1 MNRNLRLTALTFAS
15 ILALTPLASAQQAQT
30 SQTQTTS
37 TPALTAQ
44 NSAQRPMAPG
54 QHPGSAR
61 PGRSASFTLVRKVD
75 ALNEL
80 GKAPRTALSSAQ
92 ARQLSALLSPLKTAK
107 TLTTAQATALSASI
121 DRLLTPGQRAAL
133 AQAGSRMGGRGQHMQ
148 GQREQTGPQNQQ
160 GRSGQRGAQ
169 QGQRP
174 GDHQGPQGGQMQP
187 GQAGMAPDSNPFL
200 NGRGSQVLGSLLGQL
215 QK

>member
-30 SQTQTTS
+30 SQMQTTTQTTG

-44 NSAQRPMAPG
+44 NAAQRPMAPG
-54 QHPGSAR
+54 QQPNSAR
-61 PGRSASFTLVRKVD
+61 PGRSATFTLVRKVD

-92 ARQLSALLSPLKTAK
+92 ARQLSALLVPLRTAK

-121 DRLLTPGQRAAL
+121 DRLLTPDQRAAL
-133 AQAGSRMGGRGQHMQ
+133 AQVGSRMGGRGQQMQ
-148 GQREQTGPQNQQ
+148 GQQ
-160 GRSGQRGAQ
+160 GRSGQRGGQ

-174 GDHQGPQGGQMQP
+174 GDHQGPQGGQLQP
-187 GQAGMAPDSNPFL
+187 GRAGMAPDSNPFL